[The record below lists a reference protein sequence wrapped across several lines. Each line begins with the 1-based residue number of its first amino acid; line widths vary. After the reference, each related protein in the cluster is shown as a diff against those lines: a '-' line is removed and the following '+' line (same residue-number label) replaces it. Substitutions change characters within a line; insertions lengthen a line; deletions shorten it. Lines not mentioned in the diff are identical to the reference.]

1 MWICLSFYNVAAG
14 RCGMVG
20 ITFNNV
26 AAGGC
31 GMVAL
36 LTMLLQVEV
45 DGITFNNVIV
55 GG

>member
-1 MWICLSFYNVAAG
+1 MWN
-14 RCGMVG
+14 G

-36 LTMLLQVEV
+36 LTLLLQVEV